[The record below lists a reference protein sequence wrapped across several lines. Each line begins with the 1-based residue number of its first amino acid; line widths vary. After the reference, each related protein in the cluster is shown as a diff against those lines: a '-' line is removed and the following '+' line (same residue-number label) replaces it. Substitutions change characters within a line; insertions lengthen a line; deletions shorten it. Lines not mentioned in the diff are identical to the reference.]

1 MVAKYSAPE
10 DRQLVPGTAVTPS
23 IDPGPYLCHYS
34 GERVTLSTQSEGIDP
49 FGIVTRVKGQK
60 RSEAVLFSSP
70 ADQDLA
76 DRLHAIRGLPLP
88 QGIQGVE
95 EALLDLATNGLMGY
109 LRPRFAGYLPL
120 SSLLCLPPHELDR
133 PLRISSAR
141 SFVVMVAPL
150 HEIEVH
156 LGKGMANFE
165 LLGVK
170 LRRGLVH
177 EMVRFSNLD
186 LSFGAMR
193 LRTGTY
199 FQLTH
204 PDSTGEW
211 RWTEER
217 RALTQ
222 ALSRILTGK
231 DRFDPMDKALDLPP
245 AVRTLFLRGFSS
257 TAPPPDIAEWIG
269 PLNDWV
275 RSLKLSPWDRALS
288 AAWATLRT
296 LYLWGKRWREARQG
310 TTQQGATAT
319 PVDARLAYYKGALV
333 ASALGFAGALLALRP
348 SMPIT
353 VPVVEVPTP
362 LPPTLQL
369 DLTPP
374 ALPPTPRVTLP
385 SLPALDVPVKSPSSL
400 KTPTV
405 KRKEP

>member
-1 MVAKYSAPE
+1 MVAKYSAPK
-10 DRQLVPGTAVTPS
+10 DQQLVPGMAVTPS
-23 IDPGPYLCHYS
+23 IDPGPYRCHYN

-60 RSEAVLFSSP
+60 RFEAVLFSTP
-70 ADQDLA
+70 ASQDLA

-95 EALLDLATNGLMGY
+95 EALLDLATNGLVGY
-109 LRPRFAGYLPL
+109 LRPRLVGYSPL

-133 PLRISSAR
+133 PLRISAAR
-141 SFVVMVAPL
+141 SFTTMLAPL

-156 LGKGMANFE
+156 LGKGMADFE
-165 LLGVK
+165 RLGVK
-170 LRRGLVH
+170 LKWGLVS
-177 EMVRFSNLD
+177 EMVRYGNLD
-186 LSFGAMR
+186 LSFDAMR

-222 ALSRILTGK
+222 ALSRILAGR
-231 DRFDPMDKALDLPP
+231 DRLDPTDKALDLPL

-257 TAPPPDIAEWIG
+257 TAPPPDVAEWIS

-296 LYLWGKRWREARQG
+296 LYLWGKSWQQSRQAANA
-310 TTQQGATAT
+310 QAAT
-319 PVDARLAYYKGALV
+319 PVDARVAYYKGALV
-333 ASALGFAGALLALRP
+333 ACALGFAGALLALRP
-348 SMPIT
+348 SIT

-405 KRKEP
+405 KRKDP